1 MWCNFHNLEDNSL
14 KDCVSLQHKK
24 ITAKIQQYRDTIF
37 YLSDSLQSH
46 DRNNQLK
53 TKKNYQSWR

>member
-24 ITAKIQQYRDTIF
+24 IAAKIQQYRDTIF
-37 YLSDSLQSH
+37 YLRDSLQS
-46 DRNNQLK
+46 
-53 TKKNYQSWR
+53 